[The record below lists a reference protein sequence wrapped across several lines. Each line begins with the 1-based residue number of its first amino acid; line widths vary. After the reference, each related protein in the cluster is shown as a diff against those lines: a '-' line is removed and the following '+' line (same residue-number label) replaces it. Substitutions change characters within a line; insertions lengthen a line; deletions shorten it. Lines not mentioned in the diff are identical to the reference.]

1 MINVNEKGFVSAREL
16 HKVLE
21 VRERFSVWFKR
32 VVDFGFDKGSDF
44 NLYTDL
50 QVQKEGNRTVKRNV
64 QDYWLT
70 VQMGKEVAMISKTT
84 KSREVRKY
92 LISLSNKREQGLLY
106 SGTEVINLLDM
117 VMASQFAEFRDKARK
132 NHLSAYIPHE
142 PKNKDFASA
151 QLERNNVCGIDKI
164 ELEKRLNTQNIKY
177 VSVEKCLIKIDKFEL
192 IRISVIDCM
201 IHFGKSK
208 EYAVNI
214 GNFAKDLAKQRTDL
228 SFTRINKMFTVPDSI
243 IKTMDLLNN

>member
-21 VRERFSVWFKR
+21 VKTRFDVWMPRMFEY
-32 VVDFGFDKGSDF
+32 GFIENRDYNKVTSKNGLNSKGGRSSLIEYLLTKD
-44 NLYTDL
+44 TA
-50 QVQKEGNRTVKRNV
+50 KEI
-64 QDYWLT
+64 
-70 VQMGKEVAMISKTT
+70 AMIQRSPKG
-84 KSREVRKY
+84 KQIREY
-92 LISLSNKREQGLLY
+92 LLGLDDKREQGLLY